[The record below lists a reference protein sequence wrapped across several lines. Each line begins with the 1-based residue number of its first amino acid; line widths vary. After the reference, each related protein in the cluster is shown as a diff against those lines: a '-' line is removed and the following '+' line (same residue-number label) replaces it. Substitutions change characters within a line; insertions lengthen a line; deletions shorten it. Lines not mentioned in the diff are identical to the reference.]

1 MTYKQFNKVTIGDR
15 LSMFDGGTLHAKY
28 KMNVVVRTRE
38 TPENIKRHRRYAVVN
53 LIEQDGTMY
62 INSDFAKYFRYEDDA
77 VKYLKTLNGYFYG
90 L

>member
-1 MTYKQFNKVTIGDR
+1 MTYRQYNKVTIGDK
-15 LSMFDGGTLHAKY
+15 LPMFDGGMLLAKY
-28 KMNVVVRTRE
+28 KMNVVVLLRE
-38 TPENIKRHRRYAVVN
+38 TPENVKRNRRYAVVN

-77 VKYLKTLNGYFYG
+77 VKYLRTLNRHFYG